1 MEEGIKNTLSPL
13 PARITFCL
21 KIEPQYEFTKLMNS
35 ILASTTRR
43 IAIVWLSWHKAQP
56 RVAHG
61 SLTTRSIG
69 GVGSY
74 GGLSLDEDQ

>member
-1 MEEGIKNTLSPL
+1 
-13 PARITFCL
+13 
-21 KIEPQYEFTKLMNS
+21 MNS
-35 ILASTTRR
+35 ILVESMSL

-56 RVAHG
+56 RVAYG
-61 SLTTRSIG
+61 SLATRSIG